1 MPNSLCIP
9 RSEEGDKKSSAS
21 ICKLPSGV
29 LRVQM
34 MEAKNLET
42 ADVSIYGRTSDP
54 YAVFNING
62 DGNEVKVCLT
72 KLSKCNTQQ
81 DC

>member
-1 MPNSLCIP
+1 MPNSLFIP
-9 RSEEGDKKSSAS
+9 LSEEGDKKSTAS
-21 ICKLPSGV
+21 ICKLPSGI

-34 MEAKNLET
+34 MEARNLET
-42 ADVSIYGRTSDP
+42 ADYGKTSDP

-81 DC
+81 E

>member
-34 MEAKNLET
+34 MEARNLET
-42 ADVSIYGRTSDP
+42 ADVWTSDP
-54 YAVFNING
+54 YAVFRING
-62 DGNEVKVCLT
+62 DGHEVKVFLT
-72 KLSKCNTQQ
+72 KLSKCNTTFVSL
-81 DC
+81 

>member
-34 MEAKNLET
+34 MEARNLET
-42 ADVSIYGRTSDP
+42 ADVWTSDP
-54 YAVFNING
+54 YAVFRING
-62 DGNEVKVCLT
+62 DGHEVKVCLT